1 MGRRQTIDRGD
12 LLDAAE
18 RVVLREGA
26 NGLTMDAV
34 AKEAGVSK
42 GGVLYAF
49 ATKDA
54 LIDTMMRRVTSSYDA
69 VVEQF
74 LATAEAGPNV
84 HFLAH
89 VVASS
94 HEDEA
99 THARAIALMASFVRS
114 PNFQQET
121 RAYYTSLFE
130 RLDLAGEAGRKARLA
145 LLATEGAF
153 VLRGFGFYQFTAE
166 EWRAIHEDI
175 VAILLS

>member
-1 MGRRQTIDRGD
+1 MGRRQTIDRGA

-18 RVVLREGA
+18 RVVLRDGA

-54 LIDTMMRRVTSSYDA
+54 LIDAMMTRVNAAYDTMIA
-69 VVEQF
+69 EF
-74 LATAEAGPNV
+74 LAVAGDRPHA
-84 HFLAH
+84 HFVAH
-89 VVASS
+89 VLASS
-94 HEDEA
+94 QEDLP

-114 PNFQQET
+114 PNFQQEI
-121 RAYYTSLFE
+121 RAYYQSLFD
-130 RLDLAGEAGRKARLA
+130 RLDLAGEPGRKARLA

-153 VLRGFGFYQFTAE
+153 VLRGFGFYPFNDE
-166 EWRAIHEDI
+166 EWRAIHDDI
-175 VAILLS
+175 IAILLS